1 MRLKLTAMVAAL
13 LFSGAAPLLAQESTA
28 PQPRRPFEALKII
41 LDLTDQQLQQL
52 GDLRQAHQ
60 QRIREINTK
69 IRELAQ
75 QQKTLVESANP
86 DATQLGTLLLQQ
98 RGLRKQIQDAAKSFR
113 ESALGVLT
121 QTQRDK
127 ITQIQEALKLAPQ
140 AGPLAAFGFIEGP
153 GPGPRF
159 NRRIPGPGPGP
170 VPMGGMAP
178 AGPMGGP
185 GFGGMMMG
193 GPRGN

>member
-1 MRLKLTAMVAAL
+1 MRLKLAAMVAAL

-28 PQPRRPFEALKII
+28 PQPRRPIEALKTI

-60 QRIREINTK
+60 QQIQRVNTRL
-69 IRELAQ
+69 RELAQ
-75 QQKTLVESANP
+75 QQRELLQSENP
-86 DATQLGTLLLQQ
+86 DTAQLGSLVLEQRNLRQRLQA
-98 RGLRKQIQDAAKSFR
+98 AAKTYR

-140 AGPLAAFGFIEGP
+140 AGPLAAFGLIEGP
-153 GPGPRF
+153 GPGARFF
-159 NRRIPGPGPGP
+159 NRRIHGPGPGP
-170 VPMGGMAP
+170 MGGVAP
-178 AGPMGGP
+178 AQPMGGP

>member
-1 MRLKLTAMVAAL
+1 MRLKLAAMVAAL

-28 PQPRRPFEALKII
+28 PQPRRPVEALKTI

-60 QRIREINTK
+60 QQIQRVNTRR
-69 IRELAQ
+69 RELAQ
-75 QQKTLVESANP
+75 QQRELLQSENP
-86 DATQLGTLLLQQ
+86 DPAQLGSLLLEQ
-98 RGLRKQIQDAAKSFR
+98 RNLRQRIQAAAKTYR

-127 ITQIQEALKLAPQ
+127 ITQIQEALKLVPQ
-140 AGPLAAFGFIEGP
+140 AGPLAAFGLIEGPGHRHRFNRRIHGP
-153 GPGPRF
+153 GPGP
-159 NRRIPGPGPGP
+159 
-170 VPMGGMAP
+170 MGGEAP
-178 AGPMGGP
+178 AQPMGGP

-193 GPRGN
+193 GQRGN